1 MLQRMNCMNEYLQ
14 IMINAMFNGMGIAL
28 GVYLSNRT
36 IIESLKKMEERLKKN
51 KKRRLENE

>member
-1 MLQRMNCMNEYLQ
+1 MPRRMNCLNEYLQ

>member
-1 MLQRMNCMNEYLQ
+1 
-14 IMINAMFNGMGIAL
+14 MINAMFNGMGIAL
-28 GVYLSNRT
+28 GGYLSNRT